1 MFNDN
6 HNTQGSDL
14 EHAVNHIALHPTM
27 HLAMVASQ
35 DGSVAFYDPRI
46 ATAVKIHTSHASPAT
61 AITCEPQGLTYAT
74 GCSAGDIRVWDLR
87 TVSLLLVVVFFGA
100 SFFSPKNNTH
110 QICFFFQSSCLQ
122 DMTKKH
128 RASNGQSAVTGLA
141 FHLTR
146 GFLASGGSDSII
158 KIYQPKMK

>member
-1 MFNDN
+1 MHIDCQQGSVVAMFNDKDS
-6 HNTQGSDL
+6 T
-14 EHAVNHIALHPTM
+14 VNQIALHPTM

-35 DGSVAFYDPRI
+35 DGSVALYDPRVPK
-46 ATAVKIHTSHASPAT
+46 AVKMHTSHASPTT
-61 AITCEPQGLTYAT
+61 AITCEPQGLMYAT
-74 GCSAGDIRVWDLR
+74 GCNSGDIRVWDLR
-87 TVSLLLVVVFFGA
+87 T
-100 SFFSPKNNTH
+100 
-110 QICFFFQSSCLQ
+110 SSCLQ

-158 KIYQPKMK
+158 KIYQPKK